1 MHLFRGRLAAETVD
15 VVKKVLNA
23 AERLFMRFGVRSVS
37 MDDVARETSISKKT
51 LYQCFRDKD
60 DLVRRTLSTHLDT
73 MQVKIES
80 VMASIEDPIEQL
92 EAIAG
97 FVLEHNKEI
106 NPSLLYDLRKYHP
119 ESFHLF
125 SESREKVFRKQIREN
140 LDRGVAM
147 GLYRSD
153 LNIDIVSRLYLGNVS
168 NLLNPEVFPD
178 PEPRF
183 EARYRELIRYH
194 LHGIASAKGIERLQH
209 ITI

>member
-1 MHLFRGRLAAETVD
+1 
-15 VVKKVLNA
+15 
-23 AERLFMRFGVRSVS
+23 MRFGVRSVS

-60 DLVRRTLSTHLDT
+60 DLVRRTLSTHLDA
-73 MQVKIES
+73 MEQKIES

-119 ESFHLF
+119 DSFQLF
-125 SESREKVFRKQIREN
+125 SQSREIVFRKHIRQN
-140 LDRGVAM
+140 LERGVTL

-153 LNIDIVSRLYLGNVS
+153 LDIDIISRLYLGSVA

-178 PEPRF
+178 PDPPF

-194 LHGIASAKGIERLQH
+194 LHGVASAKGIERLQH
-209 ITI
+209 FTI

>member
-1 MHLFRGRLAAETVD
+1 MNQAVD
-15 VVKKVLNA
+15 VVKKVLHA

-60 DLVRRTLSTHLDT
+60 DLVRRTLATHLDA

-80 VMASIEDPIEQL
+80 VMASMEDPIEQL
-92 EAIAG
+92 EAIAV

-125 SESREKVFRKQIREN
+125 SDSREQVFRKQIQQN
-140 LDRGVAM
+140 LERGVAM

-153 LNIDIVSRLYLGNVS
+153 LHIEIVSRMYLGNVS

-178 PEPRF
+178 PGIPF
-183 EARYRELIRYH
+183 DARYRELIRYH
-194 LHGIASAKGIERLQH
+194 LHGIASAKGLERIQH

>member
-1 MHLFRGRLAAETVD
+1 VD
-15 VVKKVLNA
+15 VVKKVLHA

-60 DLVRRTLSTHLDT
+60 DLVRRTLSTHLDA
-73 MQVKIES
+73 VEEKIES
-80 VMASIEDPIEQL
+80 VMASIQDPIAQL
-92 EAIAG
+92 EAIAA

-106 NPSLLYDLRKYHP
+106 NPSLLYDLRKYYP
-119 ESFHLF
+119 DSFHLF
-125 SESREKVFRKQIREN
+125 SRSREQVFRKQVRQN
-140 LDRGVAM
+140 LESGIAL
-147 GLYRSD
+147 GLYRTD
-153 LNIDIVSRLYLGNVS
+153 LNIEIVTSLYLGNVS

-178 PEPRF
+178 REPSF

-194 LHGIASAKGIERLQH
+194 LYGVASAKGIERLQH

>member
-1 MHLFRGRLAAETVD
+1 MD

-23 AERLFMRFGVRSVS
+23 AERLFMRFGIRSVS

-60 DLVRRTLSTHLDT
+60 ELVRRTLSTHLDA
-73 MQVKIES
+73 VDEKIKS
-80 VMASIEDPIEQL
+80 VMASIADPIEQL
-92 EAIAG
+92 EVIAG
-97 FVLEHNKEI
+97 FVLEHNKEV

-119 ESFHLF
+119 DSFRLF
-125 SESREKVFRKQIREN
+125 SESREQVFRNQVRQN
-140 LDRGVAM
+140 LESGISL

-153 LNIDIVSRLYLGNVS
+153 LNIEIVCRLYLGNVA
-168 NLLNPEVFPD
+168 NLLDPDVFPD
-178 PEPRF
+178 AEPSF

>member
-1 MHLFRGRLAAETVD
+1 VD
-15 VVKKVLNA
+15 VVKKVLHA
-23 AERLFMRFGVRSVS
+23 AERLFMHFGVRSVS

-60 DLVRRTLSTHLDT
+60 DLVRRTLSTHLDA
-73 MQVKIES
+73 MEQKIES

-119 ESFHLF
+119 DSFQLF
-125 SESREKVFRKQIREN
+125 SQIRETVFRKQIRQN
-140 LDRGVAM
+140 LERGVAL

-153 LNIDIVSRLYLGNVS
+153 LDIDIISRLYLGSVA

-178 PEPRF
+178 AEPSF

-194 LHGIASAKGIERLQH
+194 LHGVASAKGIERLQH
-209 ITI
+209 FTI